1 MGLMLAYTSH
11 IATARFL
18 PHMQNSME
26 DILRAGQ
33 WPMVVLRSFI
43 TGRLKEQT
51 LILLSHF
58 QHFEYISRF
67 GLHGGYNRF
76 KMFRC
81 DVAHKL
87 IFNINRK
94 IIAENMRN
102 WSDTYWHFVTSL
114 AC

>member
-1 MGLMLAYTSH
+1 MN
-11 IATARFL
+11 
-18 PHMQNSME
+18 PHFEQN
-26 DILRAGQ
+26 DQDLKDCLNLRAKIKIFQG
-33 WPMVVLRSFI
+33 LTGALI
-43 TGRLKEQT
+43 T
-51 LILLSHF
+51 
-58 QHFEYISRF
+58 
-67 GLHGGYNRF
+67 LHGGYNRF

-81 DVAHKL
+81 DVTHKL